1 MPPEVPIIYLRNP
14 QFLFFCVI
22 LFSCQHQFLLAEKN
36 LVQIRTSTLTCLTS
50 NYLFVTSKNETWIH
64 EFTNFKCC
72 KKAKEPF
79 NPLFNGV
86 LFLIY
91 YFKNHFK
98 PCFSILKAFK
108 AFLVSNLLHWP
119 QRLIPR
125 DLICTA
131 KQHSSV
137 FLSIL
142 LTLNTYLKI
151 SETTNLEFSWF
162 FSGYLAIRGSENW
175 KFLAFLLKIKLKD
188 TRKFVKK
195 GLVAVARY

>member
-1 MPPEVPIIYLRNP
+1 MICQRHYCRKPNDTSETYNKHNFSLKY
-14 QFLFFCVI
+14 FLPHKTGSKGLGVWN
-22 LFSCQHQFLLAEKN
+22 LLAS
-36 LVQIRTSTLTCLTS
+36 RTFWKYVLPVCFFLQKGQKTFLKLLC
-50 NYLFVTSKNETWIH
+50 
-64 EFTNFKCC
+64 
-72 KKAKEPF
+72 
-79 NPLFNGV
+79 NGV

-162 FSGYLAIRGSENW
+162 FSGYLAIRGSEKYIGN
-175 KFLAFLLKIKLKD
+175 FLL
-188 TRKFVKK
+188 FC
-195 GLVAVARY
+195 